1 MRFAELHLERYAHFE
16 DRRLPFRAETP
27 DFHMIYGANEAGKST
42 TLSAVSDLLFGFPL
56 RSPYNFRFDYAL
68 LRVGAVLEKDGQRL
82 ACRRRKTRDHS
93 LVDAADQPLDE
104 GRLSALLHGLNRE
117 TFGAGFSL
125 DQEGLRRG
133 GEAMVQAT
141 DDLGQA
147 LFAAGSGLTDIAKVQ
162 EALDRELDA
171 IWGRRASDRR
181 SFMVAAKQL
190 DTSLRVVRDSQL
202 KPREWSD
209 AQAKVEACERAL
221 HDRQQKQNAVIAE
234 RNAVERLRRIDAAMR
249 SRSTLLAA
257 IAEQGPVIVFSPA
270 EDKTAQDALAALV
283 KATDAHDAA
292 ERRRNDVADR
302 LTPLQPD
309 PITGLGER
317 IEDLI
322 EDRGAITKGLADQA
336 RLDIELRGMKER
348 AAVLRTELALP
359 GDLPSGLEIRKL
371 RDIAARHAGLVAG
384 LRTRDGELDDRRTRA
399 QALRE
404 ERADAVVAEGLPEL
418 KAAIT
423 LARGLGEDIDD
434 RCADAQAMAERME
447 ADARAAL
454 AALRPWQGD
463 AGGLA
468 ALCEID
474 DGEIQA
480 ASDADLKLATRLET
494 ARAELRRLENDIAQ
508 LDAQRTALAQTGQ
521 AVSADEVRQARG
533 ARDELWRTIDA
544 HLRHD
549 GPTRPTTPHADRFAA
564 AVQAADAIAD
574 RRYETA
580 EASARLTGLDQSRT
594 LLDVQRRQAEQAVR
608 EVEDSIAA
616 ARRAWEERLQAQGLP
631 LLPPLP
637 LRGWCAQRRAA
648 LDLHRNAADARQ
660 QAARILER
668 RAEAVDALVKAL
680 NAAPETERLSLMLA
694 AADRERMEG
703 EALEQAFREKTTK
716 LAGLEEEIARQER
729 LEVQDRRALQ
739 AAIAEWTDASARLH
753 IAADIVGIDHWL
765 GLVEELRGTLDGIA
779 AHDRRIQGI
788 VRDRTAFEA
797 AVTALASDARMEV
810 QAEEVQAEAQAQAP
824 ADPARTL
831 ELLRERLSR
840 ARSVARD
847 IDTLK
852 AEWKKHQADM
862 DRAATERTIALD
874 RLEPF
879 MARAGVGEAAHLPP
893 LLERSRAHQDRMAQL
908 AEAERRIAA
917 DGDHLPLADLVAA
930 WEACDP
936 DTVASQAVTL
946 GQDLD
951 TLNRDVAAAAN
962 ALGEARKAFEALDQ
976 SSRAAV
982 DAAADAEA
990 AKADMKA
997 EAEVYVLKRAQ
1008 WFLLR
1013 WAMDRYR
1020 ECRQAPLLTRA
1031 SALFR
1036 TLTLG
1041 RFVDFRIDYEP
1052 ATPRLLGLRD
1062 DRQTLVSIEGM
1073 SEGTRDQLF
1082 LALRLAAVEQSIAAG
1097 VRVPFIADDLFVNF
1111 DDDRAEAGLTVLAEL
1126 AASTQVLF
1134 FTHHAHLRS
1143 MGQALTG
1150 LNRLDL

>member
-1 MRFAELHLERYAHFE
+1 MRFSELHLERYGHFE
-16 DRRLPFRAETP
+16 DRRLPFRTGTP
-27 DFHMIYGANEAGKST
+27 DFHMVYGANEAGKST
-42 TLSAVSDLLFGFPL
+42 TLSAVSDLLFGFPQ
-56 RSPYNFRFDYAL
+56 RSPFNFRFDYAL

-93 LVDAADQPLDE
+93 LVDAADQPIDE

-125 DQEGLRRG
+125 NQEGLRRG
-133 GEAMVQAT
+133 GAAMVQAT

-221 HDRQQKQNAVIAE
+221 HDLQQKQNAVIAE

-249 SRSTLLAA
+249 SRSALLAA

-270 EDKTAQDALAALV
+270 ADKSAQDALAALA

-292 ERRRNDVADR
+292 ERRRDDVADR
-302 LTPLQPD
+302 LIPLQPD
-309 PITGLGER
+309 TITELGER
-317 IEDLI
+317 IEGLI
-322 EDRGAITKGLADQA
+322 EDRGAITKGLADQT
-336 RLDIELRGMKER
+336 RLDIEQRGMKER
-348 AAVLRTELALP
+348 AAVLRAELALS
-359 GDLPSGLEIRKL
+359 GDLPSGLDTRKL
-371 RDIAARHAGLVAG
+371 RDIATRHAGLVAG
-384 LRTRDGELDDRRTRA
+384 LRARDGDLDDRRSRV

-404 ERADAVVAEGLPEL
+404 EQFDAVVAEGLDGL
-418 KAAIT
+418 SAAIA

-463 AGGLA
+463 AEGLA
-468 ALCEID
+468 ALCAID

-480 ASDADLKLATRLET
+480 ASDADVKLATRLET
-494 ARAELRRLENDIAQ
+494 ARAELRRLENEIAQ

-521 AVSADEVRQARG
+521 AVSADEVRQARE
-533 ARDELWRTIDA
+533 ARDELWRTIEA

-549 GPTRPTTPHADRFAA
+549 GPARPASPLGDRFAT

-594 LLDVQRRQAEQAVR
+594 LMDVQRRQAEQAVR
-608 EVEDSIAA
+608 DVEDAIAA
-616 ARRAWEERLQAQGLP
+616 VRQAWEERLQAQGLP
-631 LLPPLP
+631 LLAPLP
-637 LRGWCAQRRAA
+637 LRGWYAQRRAA
-648 LDLHRNAADARQ
+648 LDLHRNASDARQ

-668 RAEAVDALVKAL
+668 KAEAVGALVKAL
-680 NAAPETERLSLMLA
+680 NAAPETDRLSLMLA

-703 EALEQAFREKTTK
+703 EALEQAFRDKTAK

-729 LEVQDRRALQ
+729 QEIHDRRALQ
-739 AAIAEWTDASARLH
+739 AAGDEWTALSARLH
-753 IAADIVGIDHWL
+753 ITADIAGIEHWL
-765 GLVEELRGTLDGIA
+765 ELVEELRGTLDGIA

-797 AVTALASDARMEV
+797 AVAALVADARV
-810 QAEEVQAEAQAQAP
+810 GAQADIP

-831 ELLRERLSR
+831 EALRERLTK

-847 IDTLK
+847 IDALK
-852 AEWKKHQADM
+852 AEWKMHQADM

-879 MARAGVGEAAHLPP
+879 MARAGVGEAALLPP
-893 LLERSRAHQDRMAQL
+893 LLERSRAHQERLAQL

-917 DGDHLPLADLVAA
+917 DGDHLPLADLVAS
-930 WEACDP
+930 WEACDS

-946 GQDLD
+946 GQDLE
-951 TLNRDVAAAAN
+951 TLNQEVATAAN

-1008 WFLLR
+1008 WFMLR

-1020 ECRQAPLLTRA
+1020 DRRQAPLLTRA

-1062 DRQTLVSIEGM
+1062 DRQTLVPIEGM

-1143 MGQALTG
+1143 MGQALAE
-1150 LNRLDL
+1150 LSRLDL